1 MVRSG
6 IRAIFVL
13 LFSCR
18 FQTRKAGRRANVK
31 SAMMLKIL
39 YTKPR
44 AMMTVLLMQ
53 VASSILFAQKYL
65 IG

>member
-1 MVRSG
+1 MTAALATQPMVRSG

-18 FQTRKAGRRANVK
+18 FQTRKAGRRAKVK

-39 YTKPR
+39 
-44 AMMTVLLMQ
+44 
-53 VASSILFAQKYL
+53 
-65 IG
+65 